1 MDGISNMLIYSA
13 EWNGQPSFRLIPIM
27 DNCQFMEVMYNPE
40 DCILAVLSKTKTNIP
55 SVKTKEGEDGE
66 VFYEYYIESKQDI
79 LDFIKTV
86 AVNYP
91 HPIIEEVL

>member
-1 MDGISNMLIYSA
+1 MDGISKMLIYSA

-27 DNCQFMEVMYNPE
+27 DNCPFMEVMYNPE
-40 DCILAVLSKTKTNIP
+40 DCILAVISKTKTNIP

>member
-1 MDGISNMLIYSA
+1 MDGISKMLIYSA
-13 EWNGQPSFRLIPIM
+13 EWNGQKSFRLIPII
-27 DNCQFMEVMYNPE
+27 DNCQFVEVIYNPE
-40 DCILAVLSKTKTNIP
+40 DCILAVLSKTKTTIP
-55 SVKTKEGEDGE
+55 SVKTKKGENGE

>member
-1 MDGISNMLIYSA
+1 MDGISKMLIYST

-79 LDFIKTV
+79 LDFIKTI